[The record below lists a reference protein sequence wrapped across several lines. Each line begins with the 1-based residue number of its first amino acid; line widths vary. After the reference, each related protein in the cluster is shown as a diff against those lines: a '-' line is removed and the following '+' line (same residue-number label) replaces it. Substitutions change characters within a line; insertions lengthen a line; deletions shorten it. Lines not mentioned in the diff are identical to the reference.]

1 MTAFSF
7 LEGLF
12 MKKSER
18 RLVFLIGFIAL
29 LIGLAMAAI
38 SILITLK
45 IPADK
50 KQQALSFAITAI
62 LYFVLVLIVMNV
74 LKSIWGRMR
83 FREMA
88 DPLTQFTPWYQI
100 MNRGGFSDIYAS
112 FPSGHSMNSAAVI
125 LLTLLPGFLPQ
136 LEGKKRILKIVAYV
150 WMIIVGSSRIMIGA
164 HFASDVTVG
173 IMLSLLLSELTRT
186 IIYKIRE
193 TDKTHI

>member
-83 FREMA
+83 FREMT
-88 DPLTQFTPWYQI
+88 DPLTQFTP
-100 MNRGGFSDIYAS
+100 
-112 FPSGHSMNSAAVI
+112 
-125 LLTLLPGFLPQ
+125 
-136 LEGKKRILKIVAYV
+136 
-150 WMIIVGSSRIMIGA
+150 
-164 HFASDVTVG
+164 
-173 IMLSLLLSELTRT
+173 
-186 IIYKIRE
+186 
-193 TDKTHI
+193 

>member
-1 MTAFSF
+1 
-7 LEGLF
+7 

-83 FREMA
+83 FREMT
-88 DPLTQFTPWYQI
+88 DPLTQFTP
-100 MNRGGFSDIYAS
+100 
-112 FPSGHSMNSAAVI
+112 
-125 LLTLLPGFLPQ
+125 
-136 LEGKKRILKIVAYV
+136 
-150 WMIIVGSSRIMIGA
+150 
-164 HFASDVTVG
+164 
-173 IMLSLLLSELTRT
+173 
-186 IIYKIRE
+186 
-193 TDKTHI
+193 